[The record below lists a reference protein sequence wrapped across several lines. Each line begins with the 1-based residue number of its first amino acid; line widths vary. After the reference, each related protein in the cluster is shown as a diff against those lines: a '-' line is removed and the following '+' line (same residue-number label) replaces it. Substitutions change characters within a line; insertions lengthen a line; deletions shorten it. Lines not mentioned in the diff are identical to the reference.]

1 VLFGIWQRL
10 VEGQVSR
17 SASVR
22 GWLFY
27 TRTTAATGSIY
38 VRYRRRQDKFIEQV
52 KVRFSHHWGKGSS
65 MWVLY
70 GSRGSLRQVLDSF
83 RQDWFP
89 YGYLRRPLQQPS
101 AAVGRSP
108 TQGASPVPGCGVIGD
123 PTAAWTT
130 DGRHLETRPPTQ
142 PPGRGLFNS
151 PGPPGIKPLG
161 GLYMRPIAVS
171 EPIKK
176 PARPPSLATRA
187 TAGQSEP

>member
-1 VLFGIWQRL
+1 MLFGIWQRL
-10 VEGQVSR
+10 VESQVSR

-38 VRYRRRQDKFIEQV
+38 VRYRRRQDKYIEQV

-70 GSRGSLRQVLDSF
+70 GSRDSLRQVLDSF

-89 YGYLRRPLQQPS
+89 YGYRRRPLQQLS

-108 TQGASPVPGCGVIGD
+108 TPVGPDHRGGGVIGD
-123 PTAAWTT
+123 PTAAWTA
-130 DGRHLETRPPTQ
+130 DGRHLETRPPI
-142 PPGRGLFNS
+142 PIPGRGLFDS

-161 GLYMRPIAVS
+161 GLYVRPIAVL

-187 TAGQSEP
+187 IAGQLRP